1 MVTLP
6 ILLERCPSELTETPL
21 VAEAGYENAGML
33 DVVFLLS
40 KLKKKEISGI
50 NHSRRCFDGLLNRA
64 SSSSRL
70 EPG

>member
-21 VAEAGYENAGML
+21 VAEAGYENTGML
-33 DVVFLLS
+33 DVALLS